1 MQHQEYEK
9 HGNDITLQINRK
21 RIINV
26 CILYTEVTNGLTD
39 PNTTV

>member
-26 CILYTEVTNGLTD
+26 LYTEVTNSLID